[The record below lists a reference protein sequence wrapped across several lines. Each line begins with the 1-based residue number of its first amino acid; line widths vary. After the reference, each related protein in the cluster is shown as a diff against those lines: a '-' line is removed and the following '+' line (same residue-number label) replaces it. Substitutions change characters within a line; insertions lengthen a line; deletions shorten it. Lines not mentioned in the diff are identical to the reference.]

1 MQTFPAALPLEGKT
15 VVVTGVGPMAEAK
28 LRLFLTSP
36 AQLRWLRGR
45 QESTSPS
52 ALENRA
58 QTLDRAPE
66 ARDFEGAALVFIAEA
81 DPTARRQQARWARNA
96 GALVNLVD
104 EPAGSDFQTPA
115 LVDRDEVVVAIAT
128 GGAAPV
134 LSVDLRAAIER
145 LLPPRIGR
153 LAALARE
160 MRSTVKRVLGD
171 FETRRA
177 FWERVLRGP
186 ARDLALAGD
195 QEGARR
201 AFLDTLNRPEAP
213 REGVVHLIGAGPG
226 DPELLTL
233 RAARLLREADVIVHD
248 RLVSPEV
255 LDLARRDARR
265 VDVGKQRN
273 HHPVPQEAIEALLV
287 EEAQKG
293 QRVVRLKGGDPFIF
307 GRGGEEI
314 TALRAAGLRV
324 EVTPGISA
332 ALAAAASSQIPLTH
346 RGLASSLTLASGVS
360 RRGGPAPDLRALV
373 EGTGALYMSVDAA
386 PRIQAQL
393 LALGRT
399 GATPVALVEHASRDQ
414 ERTVY
419 CTLATLASTVVSEAV
434 TGPAIIFLGDAVT
447 LGAAYER
454 APERAPEPAPQQEA
468 QRA

>member
-15 VVVTGVGPMAEAK
+15 VVVTGAGPMAEAK

-45 QESTSPS
+45 QESASPS

-171 FETRRA
+171 FEARRA

-213 REGVVHLIGAGPG
+213 QEGVVHLVGAGPG

-265 VDVGKQRN
+265 IDVGKQRN

-447 LGAAYER
+447 LGAAYEQ
-454 APERAPEPAPQQEA
+454 APEPAPQQEA

>member
-15 VVVTGVGPMAEAK
+15 VVVTGAGPMAEAK

-45 QESTSPS
+45 QESASPS

-160 MRSTVKRVLGD
+160 MRSTVKRLLGD
-171 FETRRA
+171 FEARRA

-213 REGVVHLIGAGPG
+213 QEGVVHLVGAGPG

-265 VDVGKQRN
+265 IDVGKQRN

-447 LGAAYER
+447 LGAAYEQ
-454 APERAPEPAPQQEA
+454 APEPAPQQEA

>member
-15 VVVTGVGPMAEAK
+15 VVVTGAGPMAEAK

-45 QESTSPS
+45 QESASPS

-160 MRSTVKRVLGD
+160 MRSTVRRVLGD
-171 FETRRA
+171 FEARRA

-213 REGVVHLIGAGPG
+213 QEGVVHLVGAGPG

-265 VDVGKQRN
+265 IDVGKQRN

-447 LGAAYER
+447 LGAAYEQ
-454 APERAPEPAPQQEA
+454 APEPAPQQEA

>member
-15 VVVTGVGPMAEAK
+15 VVVTGAGPMAEAK

-171 FETRRA
+171 FEARRA

-213 REGVVHLIGAGPG
+213 REGVVHLVGAGPG

-265 VDVGKQRN
+265 IDVGKQRN

-346 RGLASSLTLASGVS
+346 RGLASSLTLASGVG

-454 APERAPEPAPQQEA
+454 APEPAPQQEA

>member
-15 VVVTGVGPMAEAK
+15 VVVTGAGPMAEAK

-45 QESTSPS
+45 QESASPS

-160 MRSTVKRVLGD
+160 MRRTVKRLLGD
-171 FETRRA
+171 FEARRA

-213 REGVVHLIGAGPG
+213 QEGVVHLVGAGPG

-265 VDVGKQRN
+265 IDVGKQRN

-447 LGAAYER
+447 LGAAYEQ
-454 APERAPEPAPQQEA
+454 APEPAPQQEA

>member
-15 VVVTGVGPMAEAK
+15 VVVTGTGPMAEAK

-45 QESTSPS
+45 GESASPS

-134 LSVDLRAAIER
+134 LSVDLRAAVER

-171 FETRRA
+171 FEARRA

-213 REGVVHLIGAGPG
+213 REGVVHLVGAGPG

-265 VDVGKQRN
+265 IDVGKQRN

-346 RGLASSLTLASGVS
+346 RGLASSLTLASGVG

-399 GATPVALVEHASRDQ
+399 GATPVALVENASRDQ

-454 APERAPEPAPQQEA
+454 APEPAPQQEA

>member
-15 VVVTGVGPMAEAK
+15 VVVTGAGPMAEAK
-28 LRLFLTSP
+28 LRLFLSSP

-45 QESTSPS
+45 GESASSS
-52 ALENRA
+52 ALENHA

-81 DPTARRQQARWARNA
+81 DPTARRQQACWARNA

-171 FETRRA
+171 FEARRA

-201 AFLDTLNRPEAP
+201 TFLDTLNRPEAP
-213 REGVVHLIGAGPG
+213 REGVVHLVGAGPG

-248 RLVSPEV
+248 RLVSPEL

-265 VDVGKQRN
+265 IDVGKQRN

-332 ALAAAASSQIPLTH
+332 ALAAAASNQIPLTH
-346 RGLASSLTLASGVS
+346 RGLASSLTLASGVG
-360 RRGGPAPDLRALV
+360 RRGSPAPDLRALV

-434 TGPAIIFLGDAVT
+434 TGPAIIFLGDAIT

-468 QRA
+468 KRA

>member
-15 VVVTGVGPMAEAK
+15 VVVTGTGPMAEAK

-45 QESTSPS
+45 GESASPS

-134 LSVDLRAAIER
+134 LSVDLRAAVER

-171 FETRRA
+171 FEARRA

-213 REGVVHLIGAGPG
+213 REGVVHLVGAGPG

-265 VDVGKQRN
+265 IDVGKQRN

-346 RGLASSLTLASGVS
+346 RGLASSLTLASGVG

-399 GATPVALVEHASRDQ
+399 GATPLALVEHASRDQ

-419 CTLATLASTVVSEAV
+419 CTLATLASTVVSAAV

-454 APERAPEPAPQQEA
+454 APEPAPQQEA

>member
-15 VVVTGVGPMAEAK
+15 VVVTGTGPMAEAK

-45 QESTSPS
+45 GESASPS

-134 LSVDLRAAIER
+134 LSVDLRAAVER

-171 FETRRA
+171 FEARRA

-213 REGVVHLIGAGPG
+213 REGVVHLVGAGPG

-265 VDVGKQRN
+265 IDVGKQRN

-346 RGLASSLTLASGVS
+346 RGLASSLTLASGVG

-399 GATPVALVEHASRDQ
+399 GATPLALVEHASRDQ

-419 CTLATLASTVVSEAV
+419 CTLATLASTVVSAAV

-454 APERAPEPAPQQEA
+454 APEPAPHQEA

>member
-1 MQTFPAALPLEGKT
+1 
-15 VVVTGVGPMAEAK
+15 
-28 LRLFLTSP
+28 
-36 AQLRWLRGR
+36 
-45 QESTSPS
+45 
-52 ALENRA
+52 
-58 QTLDRAPE
+58 
-66 ARDFEGAALVFIAEA
+66 
-81 DPTARRQQARWARNA
+81 
-96 GALVNLVD
+96 
-104 EPAGSDFQTPA
+104 SDFQTPA

-171 FETRRA
+171 FEARRA

-213 REGVVHLIGAGPG
+213 REGVVHLVGAGPG

-265 VDVGKQRN
+265 IDVGKQRN

>member
-15 VVVTGVGPMAEAK
+15 VVVTGAGPMAEAK